1 MAEVTYEQNL
11 DVAYATLWDIRRK
24 KPPLATYAY
33 SNYQFYNTFF
43 RGNVKT
49 VGKALEGNVTLGSE
63 GNATHS
69 GFWAQDSLIKD
80 NINQRYRLGWAKA
93 TGGMMWNLIEQDTNQ
108 SPARIYDVWQQQY
121 DSCVKD
127 LVEEILDAVIN
138 GRTSSTDTNRP
149 YSVFQWIG
157 LGTHTST
164 GGFTGYWG
172 CYNDGGSTPV
182 SGGFDKGGIA
192 ADTYTNW
199 ANYYA
204 DHDNNIDDSLL
215 TILDTATR
223 KLNFQPPV
231 IPEKLPM
238 DKLNYAMYTNDT
250 VIKNL
255 NAFFAKSDDN
265 MGYRPESHY
274 NTPSFNRIPMVYTPP
289 LDTANTDVYGTN
301 PILGLNHN
309 FIYPVILRNWDFR
322 ITKQSA
328 NLRHTVME
336 LYMDLVYQ
344 IWCNS
349 SPKYAG
355 FLCSYSTAT
364 PTQA

>member
-1 MAEVTYEQNL
+1 MAEVTFAQNL
-11 DVAYATLWDIRRK
+11 DVAYGTLWDIRRK
-24 KPPLATYAY
+24 NPPLATYAY

-49 VGKALEGNVTLGSE
+49 VGKALEGHVTLSSE

-93 TGGMMWNLIEQDTNQ
+93 TGGMMWNLIEQDINQ
-108 SPARIYDVWQQQY
+108 SPAQIYDVWKQQY
-121 DSCVKD
+121 NSCVKD
-127 LVEEILDAVIN
+127 MVEEVLDAMIN
-138 GRTSSTDTNRP
+138 GRNSATDTDRP

-157 LGTHTST
+157 MGTTGQT
-164 GGFTGYWG
+164 GGFNGYYG
-172 CYNDGGSTPV
+172 CYNDGSGTPAGS
-182 SGGFDKGGIA
+182 GFHKGGINA
-192 ADTYTNW
+192 TTYTDW
-199 ANYYA
+199 ANYFG

-238 DKLNYAMYTNDT
+238 EKINYAMYTNDT

-255 NAFFAKSDDN
+255 NAFYAKSDDN
-265 MGYRPESHY
+265 MGYRPDAHY
-274 NTPSFNRIPMVYTPP
+274 GTPGFNRIPMVYTPP
-289 LDTANTDVYGTN
+289 LDTANLDVYGTN

-322 ITKQSA
+322 ITKQVA
-328 NLRHTVME
+328 NLRHIVME

-355 FLCSYSTAT
+355 FLLSNTAAD
-364 PTQA
+364 PS

>member
-1 MAEVTYEQNL
+1 MAEVTFSQNL
-11 DVAYATLWDIRRK
+11 DIAYATLWDIRRK
-24 KPPLATYAY
+24 NPPLATYAY
-33 SNYQFYNTFF
+33 PNYQFYNTFM

-49 VGKALEGNVTLGSE
+49 VGKALEGHTTLVSE

-69 GFWAQDSLIKD
+69 GFWAQDDLIKK
-80 NINQRYRLGWAKA
+80 NINQRYRMDWAKA
-93 TGGMMWNLIEQDTNQ
+93 SGGMMWNIIEQDINQ
-108 SPARIYDVWQQQY
+108 SPAQIYDVWKQQY
-121 DSCVKD
+121 NSCVKD
-127 LVEEILDAVIN
+127 MVEEVLDAIIN
-138 GRTSSTDTNRP
+138 GQNSSSDTNRP
-149 YSVFQWIG
+149 YSVFQWVG

-164 GGFTGYWG
+164 GGFTGLYG
-172 CYNDGGSTPV
+172 CYNDGSTP
-182 SGGFDKGGIA
+182 GTAFDKGGISA
-192 ADTYTNW
+192 STYSDW
-199 ANYYA
+199 ASYYA

-238 DKLNYAMYTNDT
+238 EKVNYAMYTNDT

-255 NAFFAKSDDN
+255 NAFYAKADDT
-265 MGYRPESHY
+265 MGYHPDAHY
-274 NTPSFNRIPMVYTPP
+274 GTPAFNRIPMIYTPP
-289 LDTANTDVYGTN
+289 LDTANVSVYGTN

-322 ITKQSA
+322 IEKQKA

-344 IWCNS
+344 IWCDS

-355 FLCSYSTAT
+355 FLASYSTAT
-364 PTQA
+364 PS

>member
-1 MAEVTYEQNL
+1 MSEVTFDQNL
-11 DVAYATLWDIRRK
+11 DIAYATLWDIRRK
-24 KPPLATYAY
+24 NPPLATYAY

-49 VGKALEGNVTLGSE
+49 VGKALEGHVTLSSE

-93 TGGMMWNLIEQDTNQ
+93 TGGMMWNLIEQDINQ
-108 SPARIYDVWQQQY
+108 SPAQIYDVWKQQY
-121 DSCVKD
+121 NSCVKD
-127 LVEEILDAVIN
+127 MVEEVLDAMIN
-138 GRTSSTDTNRP
+138 GRNSATDTNRP
-149 YSVFQWIG
+149 YSIFQWIAQ
-157 LGTHTST
+157 GTINST
-164 GGFTGYWG
+164 GGFTGYYA
-172 CYNDGGSTPV
+172 CYNDGSTP
-182 SGGFDKGGIA
+182 GARFHRGGINA
-192 ADTYTNW
+192 GTYTDW
-199 ANYYA
+199 ANYFA
-204 DHDNNIDDSLL
+204 DHNSNIDDSLL
-215 TILDTATR
+215 TILDTAAR

-238 DKLNYAMYTNDT
+238 DKMNYAFYTNDT

-255 NAFFAKSDDN
+255 NSYFAKADDN
-265 MGYRPESHY
+265 MGYRPDSHY
-274 NTPSFNRIPMVYTPP
+274 NTPTFNRIPMIYTPP
-289 LDTANTDVYGTN
+289 LDTANTSVYGTN

-322 ITKQSA
+322 ITKQVA

-355 FLCSYSTAT
+355 FLVTNNTVT
-364 PTQA
+364 PTSP